1 MILAK
6 RKQIKEVFRI
16 SFMITEINHSYSQIV
31 IFSPNTVDPR
41 RNILQDPTY
50 TYNTDKII
58 YSKNLT
64 MAQLS

>member
-1 MILAK
+1 
-6 RKQIKEVFRI
+6 
-16 SFMITEINHSYSQIV
+16 MITEINHSHSQIV

-41 RNILQDPTY
+41 RNILEDPTY